1 VSGIRS
7 TGSGRAASCGA
18 FVRASASPRA
28 ALVVGADVELPSDWP
43 TTSGLDAGDAQLGHA
58 LGWVCQVGADAVL
71 LLNPLGEGVFR
82 ASLPTLDEEWLSE
95 VRATAS
101 AAVYL
106 LDRPLGDD
114 PPQVA
119 LELAALGGPIAA
131 ASVRTAI
138 DAAYGRAPRTGR
150 NDPCH
155 CGSGR
160 KFKHCHGR

>member
-1 VSGIRS
+1 M
-7 TGSGRAASCGA
+7 RAT
-18 FVRASASPRA
+18 ASPRA
-28 ALVVGADVELPSDWP
+28 ALVIGTDADLPGDWP
-43 TTSGLDAGDAQLGHA
+43 TASGVDAGDAQLGHA
-58 LGWVCQVGADAVL
+58 LGWVCEVRLDAVL
-71 LLNPLGEGVFR
+71 VLNPLGEGVFR
-82 ASLPTLDEEWLSE
+82 APLPALDDEWVHE
-95 VRATAS
+95 ARASAS

-114 PPQVA
+114 PAQVA
-119 LELAALGGPIAA
+119 VEEAAARGPVPA

-138 DAAYGRAPRTGR
+138 DPAYGQPPRPAR